1 MKTKKSS
8 RTRVVG
14 RKVQLFAMPLPMLL
28 AACIP
33 QTQAAE
39 APAGQQARHG
49 EPKTVT
55 HPDLA
60 QPIRTVQAPR
70 PTHTVQLTPPVTSA
84 AMNLDARIRSLGE
97 AFPGK
102 VGIAVR
108 DIETGWTSHYNGTSY
123 YPQQSVSKFWVALA
137 AFDKADRGEL
147 DFSQSVTVGRDD
159 LTLFHQPI
167 RELALRPG
175 GFSTTL
181 NNLLFR
187 AITESDNTAN
197 DFVMWRAGGPDSVRA
212 TIERKGITGVRF
224 GPGER
229 LLQAGIAGM
238 EWKSEYSIGNAF
250 YTARGNVPAEVRRAS
265 FNSYVADPI
274 DGATPLGVVD
284 ALARLKKGELLSRA
298 STDRLISIMSQTR
311 TGPQRLKGGLAP
323 GWSLAHKTGTGQ
335 VFGGAQAGY
344 NDIGIVTSPDGRSYA
359 VAVFIGH
366 TTRPNQERMA
376 LMQNV
381 TRAAIDYHRNLAT
394 QQQAFLQTN

>member
-1 MKTKKSS
+1 MKTDKSS
-8 RTRVVG
+8 YGRIG
-14 RKVQLFAMPLPMLL
+14 WRKVQLLALPLTMLL

-33 QTQAAE
+33 QTQATE

-49 EPKTVT
+49 EKKPVA
-55 HPDLA
+55 HPDLV
-60 QPIRTVQAPR
+60 QPVRTAQAPR
-70 PTHTVQLTPPVTSA
+70 PTHAVQLTPPVTSA
-84 AMNLDARIRSLGE
+84 AMALDAKLRSLGE

-102 VGIAVR
+102 VGLAVR
-108 DIETGWTSHYNGTSY
+108 DIETGWTSHYNGTAY

-137 AFDKADRGEL
+137 AFDRADRGEL
-147 DFSQSVTVGRDD
+147 NLSQSVTVGRDD

-175 GFSTTL
+175 GYSTTL

-197 DFVMWRAGGPDSVRA
+197 DFVMWRAGGPEGVRA

-229 LLQAGIAGM
+229 LLQSGIAGM

-265 FNSYVADPI
+265 FNEYVADPI

-284 ALARLKKGELLSRA
+284 ALARLKKGELLSQA
-298 STDRLISIMSQTR
+298 STERLISIMSQTR

-335 VFGGAQAGY
+335 VFGSAQAGY
-344 NDIGIVTSPDGRSYA
+344 NDIGIVTSPEGRSYA
-359 VAVFIGH
+359 VAVFIGR
-366 TTRPNQERMA
+366 TSTPNQERMK
-376 LMQNV
+376 LMQEV